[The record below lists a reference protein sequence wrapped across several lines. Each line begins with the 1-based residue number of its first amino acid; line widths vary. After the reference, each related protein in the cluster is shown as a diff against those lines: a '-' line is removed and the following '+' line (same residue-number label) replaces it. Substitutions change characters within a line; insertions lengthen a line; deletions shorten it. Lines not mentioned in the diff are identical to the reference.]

1 MEEEVKESTE
11 VKEEEEEEEA
21 LTQNTTNS
29 ISISGTL
36 YFFQ

>member
-11 VKEEEEEEEA
+11 VKEEEEA